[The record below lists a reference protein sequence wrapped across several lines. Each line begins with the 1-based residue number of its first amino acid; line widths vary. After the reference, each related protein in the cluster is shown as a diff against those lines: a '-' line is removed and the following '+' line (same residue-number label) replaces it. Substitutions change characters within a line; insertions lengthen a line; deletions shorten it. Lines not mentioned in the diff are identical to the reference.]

1 MPKYVTIT
9 AYLSVDE
16 LANSYRKAADP
27 IERSHFQIIWLLA
40 QGKRVNQIAES
51 TGYCTNWIRILAR
64 RYNRDGP
71 QALADQR
78 HQNEG
83 ATPLLSKEQQRQL
96 QQVLEEAAPDGGL
109 WTGCKVACWMGE
121 RNGRK
126 IHLQRGWDY
135 LQRLGFSLHIPR
147 LRHYKADANK
157 RETFKQALQE

>member
-83 ATPLLSKEQQRQL
+83 ATPLLSKEQQRHKKSRRSVAWFFRMIQRKSMPSP
-96 QQVLEEAAPDGGL
+96 AITGGL
-109 WTGCKVACWMGE
+109 VLTRSNNSMEG
-121 RNGRK
+121 
-126 IHLQRGWDY
+126 
-135 LQRLGFSLHIPR
+135 
-147 LRHYKADANK
+147 
-157 RETFKQALQE
+157 